1 MRRIAFAWP
10 LLLLFAGGEALA
22 AGKTAYKPKT
32 RHDNTPYRFNMTEGK
47 SAKDFDAWMKA
58 RGIRVAKGKKAV
70 RAEAR
75 RKARK

>member
-1 MRRIAFAWP
+1 MRRIAIALP
-10 LLLLFAGGEALA
+10 LLLLFVGGEALA
-22 AGKTAYKPKT
+22 ADRTTYKPKT
-32 RHDNTPYRFNMTEGK
+32 RHDNTPYRFNMTEGQ